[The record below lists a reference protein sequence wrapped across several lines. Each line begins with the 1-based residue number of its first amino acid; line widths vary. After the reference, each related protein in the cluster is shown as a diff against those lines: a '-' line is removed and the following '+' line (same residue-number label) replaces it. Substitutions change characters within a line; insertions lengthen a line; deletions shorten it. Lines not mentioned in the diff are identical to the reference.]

1 MPKTERSRIAP
12 SKTAASTRKGS
23 PKKAA
28 ASAKKSA
35 PEKRNFDARP
45 DTLDF
50 RDRMFVPTL
59 VEVPVRIPL
68 EDYTDWKVPILDQ
81 GEEGACT
88 GFGLATVAHYLLRR
102 RKVVP
107 DTMAVSP
114 RMFYEMAR
122 RYDEWPG
129 EDYEGSS
136 ARGAMKGWHKHGV
149 SSEKSWK
156 YLTDAEDH
164 RLTPERLRDALRRPL
179 GAYYRVNHQDL
190 VAMHS
195 AIAEVGVLYATATVH
210 AGWTK
215 VGKDGLVHPSEEI
228 LGGHA
233 FAIVAYDERGFWIQ
247 NSWGRDWG
255 HEGFCLVTYDDWL
268 QNGTDVWVA
277 RLGAPVLL
285 QAAASSAVSLSAGA
299 GRSQAY
305 AFCDVRPHIVA
316 IGNQGKLRT
325 EGAYG
330 TSAAD
335 VEVIFKK
342 YIPEATA
349 KWEKKRILL
358 YAHGGL
364 VGEESAVQ
372 RVADYRSVLLA
383 AQIYP
388 VAFIWKTDYWTTL
401 TNMLRDAMRS
411 RRPEGFLDASKDFM
425 LDRLDDALEPIARL
439 ATGKAEWTE
448 MKENGTLATVAQNGG
463 AHFAAEQ
470 LAQLVQGGGYE
481 IHVVGHSAGSI
492 FHAPLVQRLA
502 TKGKIASGPLK
513 GEEGF
518 GIPIR
523 TCTLWA
529 PACTIDLFNETYR
542 PLVMD
547 RSIDRFALFTLTD
560 EVEQDDNCG
569 GIYHKSLLY
578 LVSNAFEKHFH
589 MPGFPKKYG
598 GEPILGMEK
607 WVKLPAAE
615 GGLAEFFGKRAEWV
629 RSPNQEPEGSPKRS
643 TARHHGDFDDDTP
656 TLQATLARILA
667 QKAVVSEFEFHGSAS
682 ALRDR
687 RRGVDLRSAGP
698 LQLR

>member
-1 MPKTERSRIAP
+1 V
-12 SKTAASTRKGS
+12 
-23 PKKAA
+23 
-28 ASAKKSA
+28 SAKKNAAKKKSA
-35 PEKRNFDARP
+35 SKGRSFDARP

-50 RDRMFVPTL
+50 RDRMFEPTL
-59 VEVPVRIPL
+59 VEVPVRKPL
-68 EDYTDWKVPILDQ
+68 EEYQKAEVPILDQ
-81 GEEGACT
+81 GQEGACT
-88 GFGLATVAHYLLRR
+88 GYGLATVAHYLLRQ
-102 RKVVP
+102 RKVVRDEIP
-107 DTMAVSP
+107 VSP
-114 RMFYEMAR
+114 WMFYELAR

-149 SSEKSWK
+149 CSGECWTSSKTLK
-156 YLTDAEDH
+156 DRQLTI
-164 RLTPERLRDALRRPL
+164 ERLRDALDRPL
-179 GAYYRVNHQDL
+179 GAYYRVNHKDL
-190 VAMHS
+190 IAMHS
-195 AIAEVGVLYATATVH
+195 AISEVGVLYATSTVH
-210 AGWTK
+210 AGWSE
-215 VGKDGLVHPSEEI
+215 VGKDGLVHPSNQI

-233 FAIVAYDERGFWIQ
+233 FAIVGYDERGFWIQ
-247 NSWGRDWG
+247 NSWGPDWG
-255 HEGFCLVTYDDWL
+255 RGGFCQVTYDDWL

-277 RLGAPVLL
+277 RLGAPILL
-285 QAAASSAVSLSAGA
+285 QEEASSAVSLSAAA
-299 GRSQAY
+299 GRSRAY

-335 VEVIFKK
+335 VETIFKK
-342 YIPEATA
+342 HIPAATA
-349 KWEKKRILL
+349 KWGKKRILL

-364 VGEESAVQ
+364 VGEDSAVQ
-372 RVADYRSVLLA
+372 RVADYRSVLLE
-383 AQIYP
+383 AQVYP

-411 RRPEGFLDASKDFM
+411 RRPEGVLDASKDFM
-425 LDRLDDALEPIARL
+425 LNRLDDALEPIARL

-448 MKENGTLATVAQNGG
+448 MKENGILATVAKNGG
-463 AHFAAEQ
+463 ARFAAEQ
-470 LAQLVQGGGYE
+470 LAELVKGGGYE

-492 FHAPLVQRLA
+492 FHAPLVQMLA

-513 GEEGF
+513 GENGF

-542 PLVMD
+542 PLVKSG
-547 RSIDRFALFTLTD
+547 SIDRFALFTLTD

-578 LVSNAFEKHFH
+578 LVSNAFEKRFRI
-589 MPGFPKKYG
+589 PGFPKHA

-607 WVKLPAAE
+607 WVKLPAAQ
-615 GGLAEFFGKRAEWV
+615 GGLADFFGKRAEWV
-629 RSPNQEPEGSPKRS
+629 RAPNQESDGSPGRS

-656 TLQATLARILA
+656 TLQATLARVLA
-667 QKAVVSEFEFHGSAS
+667 RQEVVSKFDFHGSAS
-682 ALRDR
+682 ALRNR
-687 RRGVDLRSAGP
+687 RQGVDLRSAA
-698 LQLR
+698 QLR